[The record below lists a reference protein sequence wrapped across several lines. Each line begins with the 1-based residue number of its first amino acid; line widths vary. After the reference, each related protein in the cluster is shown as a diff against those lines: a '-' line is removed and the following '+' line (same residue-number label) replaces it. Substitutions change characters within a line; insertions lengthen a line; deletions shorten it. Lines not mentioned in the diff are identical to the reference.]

1 MCCSIIKYS
10 PRSHTANA
18 KGVNQADQK
27 LEEENEE
34 ENHEVHWTV
43 ISKCLVAR
51 SEPAHVWGWR
61 EQERIDEGQPKSLSR
76 IATSEEVQQA
86 GQHVDQ

>member
-1 MCCSIIKYS
+1 MVFSHLSRRKMGNFTHFSQNREMSRLPRNVLLYHHS

-34 ENHEVHWTV
+34 ENHEVH
-43 ISKCLVAR
+43 
-51 SEPAHVWGWR
+51 
-61 EQERIDEGQPKSLSR
+61 
-76 IATSEEVQQA
+76 
-86 GQHVDQ
+86 

>member
-43 ISKCLVAR
+43 ISEKYKKN
-51 SEPAHVWGWR
+51 
-61 EQERIDEGQPKSLSR
+61 Q
-76 IATSEEVQQA
+76 ATA
-86 GQHVDQ
+86 

>member
-1 MCCSIIKYS
+1 MSNFTHFSQNREMSRLPRNVLLYHHS

-43 ISKCLVAR
+43 ISEKY
-51 SEPAHVWGWR
+51 
-61 EQERIDEGQPKSLSR
+61 KNN
-76 IATSEEVQQA
+76 QA
-86 GQHVDQ
+86 NA